1 MALHACINGS
11 LVEQIIDILSEEQ
24 YQNLAQQYSTVVL
37 IADMIVPP
45 SVGWFFVGTQ
55 FSPPAD
61 QQVPLEALIKGTI
74 KKYQDAAPEL
84 LRELYTQN
92 TLMGITTQ
100 QSDTMFTEYLDVLV
114 RIREGAWPTALYA
127 LSQKQPSGFVTQ
139 EMIDSWI
146 DLIQSKMT

>member
-1 MALHACINGS
+1 MALHACINGT
-11 LVEQIIDILSEEQ
+11 LVEQIVDVLSEEH
-24 YQNLAQQYSTVVL
+24 YQELARKYSNVIL

-45 SVGWFFVGTQ
+45 SVGWSFVGTQ
-55 FSPPAD
+55 FSPPPD
-61 QQVPLEALIKGTI
+61 QQIPLEDLIKGTI

-84 LRELYTQN
+84 LRDLYTQN

-100 QSDTMFTEYLDVLV
+100 QSDAMFTEYLDVLV

-127 LSQKQPSGFVTQ
+127 LSQKEPSGFVTQ

-146 DLIQSKMT
+146 ALIQSKMV